1 MNDKIREKLKRIYDV
16 FYNHDTQTG
25 LRLLVQLIDE
35 KDGGTIRIDIDEY
48 AALKAYK
55 DHHIQSIES
64 AQWIRDFSDELG
76 LVATDDLC
84 IEGVARLERQY
95 RMLWHAMDRMGK
107 PKPELEV
114 PDMHNEYPEVNTGG
128 IMLKPELKAPD
139 KTIPLL
145 KELVG
150 VLVKILNF
158 PQVRDT
164 LSQTELEGLDE
175 LNEKIKAI

>member
-1 MNDKIREKLKRIYDV
+1 MKEILRKKLKHIYDTI
-16 FYNHDTQTG
+16 YHHDVQTG
-25 LRLLVQLIDE
+25 LILIKQLIDE
-35 KDGGTIRIDIDEY
+35 KDGGTIRIDLDEY
-48 AALKAYK
+48 TALKVYK
-55 DHHIQSIES
+55 DHHVRAIAS
-64 AQWIRDFSDELG
+64 AQWIREFMDELG

-139 KTIPLL
+139 KAIPLL